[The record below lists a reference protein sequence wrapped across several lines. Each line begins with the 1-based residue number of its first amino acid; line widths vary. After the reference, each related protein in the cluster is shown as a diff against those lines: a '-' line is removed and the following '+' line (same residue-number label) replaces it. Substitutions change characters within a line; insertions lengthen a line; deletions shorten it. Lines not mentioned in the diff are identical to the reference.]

1 MRPDRT
7 SSNSGLILSP
17 PGVRKR
23 EPVQRIATWLK
34 MRLSFPRNT
43 RSPVNQCPEQVKK
56 QSLYAVLGTAALSL
70 CHGRGADPRERPSH
84 PGVRL
89 PRFRD
94 RNGASERSAAL
105 CQDRRDERGQ
115 GLGVRAGTSDAGD
128 YMLRDLSTSRSHKP
142 ERARAVL
149 LSALRKIRYAM
160 TSSSQGA

>member
-1 MRPDRT
+1 MRRELLASKKAPWNRHFLHPNCQTPVEFDT
-7 SSNSGLILSP
+7 F
-17 PGVRKR
+17 RKR

-43 RSPVNQCPEQVKK
+43 RSPVNQCPEHVKK
-56 QSLYAVLGTAALSL
+56 QSVYAVLGTAALSL

-115 GLGVRAGTSDAGD
+115 
-128 YMLRDLSTSRSHKP
+128 
-142 ERARAVL
+142 
-149 LSALRKIRYAM
+149 
-160 TSSSQGA
+160 

>member
-1 MRPDRT
+1 MQNVKPGEGNASRPDFFESR
-7 SSNSGLILSP
+7 LLSP

-43 RSPVNQCPEQVKK
+43 RSPVNQCPEHVEK

-89 PRFRD
+89 PPFRD
-94 RNGASERSAAL
+94 RNGASETPL
-105 CQDRRDERGQ
+105 CARTDAMSEARDWEC
-115 GLGVRAGTSDAGD
+115 
-128 YMLRDLSTSRSHKP
+128 
-142 ERARAVL
+142 E
-149 LSALRKIRYAM
+149 SALLQQATICCA
-160 TSSSQGA
+160 T